1 MQQEKVRP
9 IMLYILLN
17 TAYDEEMSVL
27 LEWCQMIRAEHI
39 HEAYEDVVI

>member
-1 MQQEKVRP
+1 MQAKVRL

-17 TAYDEEMSVL
+17 TAYDEDMKVL
-27 LEWCQMIRAEHI
+27 LEWCQTIRAEHI